1 MAISQKDAVADVCKS
16 ILASLKEVSPQVDK
30 LKDMSDKGEM
40 DFPDGISLWTVKVDA
55 LLAYLHHMTL
65 LCAHR
70 LSRKSLADEQ
80 GGEYVERLV
89 RLRLVLEKM
98 RPMETRIKYQVEK
111 LLQAATAAEKTADIQ
126 GEDLDLLTFRPNP
139 KAFSTTENRQRNDM
153 QDQDEDDEESTTYK
167 PPKLAPVLYDPD
179 ARPSG
184 KERNRERQPSRNT
197 ALLADLTLGMSSNP
211 YETSTAGVGGGGV
224 RNTGSSRARALQR
237 MQDFE
242 EDNYKRLSMSKKDAK
257 RRRRDEQDVALGGL
271 GLSSHKDR
279 IGGGIEEEFGDL
291 LRGRERDARH
301 SARGQGAYDLLE
313 QRAAKQPSTAQRAQ
327 SRSQNQDAEAIVPG
341 SASTR
346 RFKKAMRSQ
355 RRKTR

>member
-1 MAISQKDAVADVCKS
+1 MSQKDAVADVCKS
-16 ILASLKEVSPQVDK
+16 IAKSLKEVSPQVDK
-30 LKDMSDKGEM
+30 LKDIKTLGDK
-40 DFPDGISLWTVKVDA
+40 
-55 LLAYLHHMTL
+55 
-65 LCAHR
+65 
-70 LSRKSLADEQ
+70 Q
-80 GGEYVERLV
+80 GTEYVERLV
-89 RLRLVLEKM
+89 KLRLILEKM

-111 LLQAATAAEKTADIQ
+111 LLQAATAAEKAASNESD
-126 GEDLDLLTFRPNP
+126 DLDLLAFRPNP
-139 KAFSTTENRQRNDM
+139 KAFSATESSQRNTM

-184 KERNRERQPSRNT
+184 RERNRERQPSRNT

-211 YETSTAGVGGGGV
+211 YETSTAGIGGGGL

-291 LRGRERDARH
+291 LRGRERDARR
-301 SARGQGAYDLLE
+301 SAQGQGAYDLLE
-313 QRAAKQPSTAQRAQ
+313 QRAAKQPSTAQRA
-327 SRSQNQDAEAIVPG
+327 RSLEKPSGKHSQDQDANAILPG